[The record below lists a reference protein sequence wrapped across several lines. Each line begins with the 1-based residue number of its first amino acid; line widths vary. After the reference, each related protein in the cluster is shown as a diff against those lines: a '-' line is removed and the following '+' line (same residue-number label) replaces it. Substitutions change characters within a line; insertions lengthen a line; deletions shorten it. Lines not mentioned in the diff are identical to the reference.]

1 MVGTA
6 YLRILSRRASLIIRI
21 SARPRGRQ
29 AAGRGGLRKRRSKRL
44 TVPLGMTAL
53 GMATGVGVEWV
64 RASKAAAGAGKPPE
78 ELEAELRELRDEVR
92 RLREQMAALATAST
106 RPAPEDERIPT
117 FVGRLDAAIEGG
129 VRRGEPRLDPPDD
142 AASGLGDGGGLH
154 RRHREAPPGARGR
167 GGGP

>member
-78 ELEAELRELRDEVR
+78 ELEAG
-92 RLREQMAALATAST
+92 SW
-106 RPAPEDERIPT
+106 
-117 FVGRLDAAIEGG
+117 
-129 VRRGEPRLDPPDD
+129 EPRGAAGGSRWRRSPRGRRDPPPRTRG
-142 AASGLGDGGGLH
+142 S
-154 RRHREAPPGARGR
+154 RHSLADWTQRSRAGSLADP
-167 GGGP
+167 